1 MQDAGQGKPGRNRRN
16 WIAVGGVL
24 LILAGMTGLTAY
36 SSTLYD
42 MFCRVTGYGGTTR
55 QADALPDHM
64 GERVIT
70 VRFDANISPDLKW
83 RFKPLQISER
93 VHVGENGL
101 ALYEAVNNGDVPIVG
116 TATYSVTPHKAG
128 IYFNKLQCFC
138 FTEQILQPGERIEM
152 PVSYF
157 VDPAIV
163 DDGNLDD
170 VTTITL
176 SYTFFPAPDQS
187 LAAVRQ
193 TSALKSA
200 GTVDAGARVN

>member
-1 MQDAGQGKPGRNRRN
+1 MTASPNPAPRKPRRN

-36 SSTLYD
+36 SSTLYE

-55 QADALPDHM
+55 QADALPEQV
-64 GERVIT
+64 GERVVT
-70 VRFDANISPDLKW
+70 VRFDANVAPGLKW
-83 RFKPLQISER
+83 RFKPMQVSEK

-101 ALYEAVNNGDVPIVG
+101 AFYEAVNTGDVPIVG

-138 FTEQILQPGERIEM
+138 FTEQVLQPGESIEM

-163 DDGNLDD
+163 DDRNLDD

-187 LAAVRQ
+187 LAGVRQ
-193 TSALKSA
+193 TSALKPA
-200 GTVDAGARVN
+200 GTAGDGARVN

>member
-24 LILAGMTGLTAY
+24 LVLAGMSGLTAY
-36 SSTLYD
+36 SSTLYE

-70 VRFDANISPDLKW
+70 VRFDANASPDLKW
-83 RFKPLQISER
+83 RFKPLQISEK

-138 FTEQILQPGERIEM
+138 FTEQVLQPGERIEM

-163 DDGNLDD
+163 DDRNLDD

-187 LAAVRQ
+187 LAGVRQ
-193 TSALKSA
+193 TSELKPA
-200 GTVDAGARVN
+200 GMAGNGAQVN

>member
-1 MQDAGQGKPGRNRRN
+1 MNTNPTQTPRKTGRN

-24 LILAGMTGLTAY
+24 LILGGMTTLTAY
-36 SSTLYD
+36 SSTLYE

-55 QADALPDHM
+55 QADLLPEKM
-64 GERVIT
+64 GERMIT
-70 VRFDANISPDLKW
+70 VRFDANTSPDLKW
-83 RFKPLQISER
+83 RFKPLQISEK

-138 FTEQILQPGERIEM
+138 FTEQVLQPGERIEM

-163 DDGNLDD
+163 DDRNLDD

-187 LAAVRQ
+187 LAGVRQ
-193 TSALKSA
+193 TSELKPGDAA
-200 GTVDAGARVN
+200 GDGARVN

>member
-1 MQDAGQGKPGRNRRN
+1 MNTTPTQTPRKTGRN

-24 LILAGMTGLTAY
+24 LILGGMTTLTAY
-36 SSTLYD
+36 SSTLYE

-55 QADALPDHM
+55 QADVLPEKM
-64 GERVIT
+64 GERMIT
-70 VRFDANISPDLKW
+70 VRFDANTSPDLKW
-83 RFKPLQISER
+83 RFKPLQISEK

-101 ALYEAVNNGDVPIVG
+101 ALYEAVG

-128 IYFNKLQCFC
+128 TYFNKLQCFC
-138 FTEQILQPGERIEM
+138 FTEQVLQPGERIEM

-163 DDGNLDD
+163 DDRNLDD

-187 LAAVRQ
+187 LAGVRQ
-193 TSALKSA
+193 TSELKPGDAA
-200 GTVDAGARVN
+200 GDGVRVN

>member
-1 MQDAGQGKPGRNRRN
+1 MNTTPTQTPRKTGRN

-24 LILAGMTGLTAY
+24 LILGGMTTLTAY
-36 SSTLYD
+36 SSTLYE

-55 QADALPDHM
+55 QADLLPEKM
-64 GERVIT
+64 GERMIT
-70 VRFDANISPDLKW
+70 VRFDANTSPDLKW
-83 RFKPLQISER
+83 RFKPLQISEK

-138 FTEQILQPGERIEM
+138 FTEQVLQPGERIEM

-157 VDPAIV
+157 VDPTIV
-163 DDGNLDD
+163 DDRNLDD

-187 LAAVRQ
+187 LAGVRQ
-193 TSALKSA
+193 TSELKPADAA
-200 GTVDAGARVN
+200 GDGARVN

>member
-1 MQDAGQGKPGRNRRN
+1 MTPSPHDFPRKPRRN

-24 LILAGMTGLTAY
+24 LLLGGMTGLTAY
-36 SSTLYD
+36 SSTLYE
-42 MFCRVTGYGGTTR
+42 MFCRVTGYGGTTQ
-55 QADALPDHM
+55 QAVALPDHM
-64 GERVIT
+64 GERMIT
-70 VRFDANISPDLKW
+70 VRFDANIAPDLKW
-83 RFKPLQISER
+83 RFRPMQISEK

-138 FTEQILQPGERIEM
+138 FTEQVLQPGERIEM

-163 DDGNLDD
+163 EDRNLDD

-187 LAAVRQ
+187 LAGVRQ

-200 GTVDAGARVN
+200 DPAGDGVRVN

>member
-1 MQDAGQGKPGRNRRN
+1 MQETKQGRSDRARRN
-16 WIAVGGVL
+16 WIAVGGVML
-24 LILAGMTGLTAY
+24 VLGGMTTLTAY
-36 SSTLYD
+36 SSTLYE
-42 MFCRVTGYGGTTR
+42 MFCRVTGYGGTTQR
-55 QADALPDHM
+55 AEALPEQV

-70 VRFDANISPDLKW
+70 VRFDANTAPALKW
-83 RFKPLQISER
+83 RFKPMQVSER

-101 ALYEAVNNGDVPIVG
+101 AFYEAKNIGDVPIVG

-128 IYFNKLQCFC
+128 MYFNKLQCFC
-138 FTEQILQPGERIEM
+138 FTEQVLQPGESIEM

-163 DDGNLDD
+163 DDRNLDD

-187 LAAVRQ
+187 LAGVRQ
-193 TSALKSA
+193 TSELKPA
-200 GTVDAGARVN
+200 GDDSRVN